1 MPADQKA
8 VVFQGSGAQGLKG
21 PAELLG
27 CTGSHQESEG
37 AEQRADSFEV
47 THT

>member
-1 MPADQKA
+1 MPIDQKTA
-8 VVFQGSGAQGLKG
+8 VFWGSEAQGH